1 MAKEQEINKKWEKLT
16 IQNNF
21 VFGKAMESN
30 PDLCRRLLE
39 KILRIRIKEI
49 SYPERE
55 KVVDMR
61 LDSKGIRIDVYV
73 EEKGKNRSF
82 DIEMQVANNDV
93 LEDRMRYYQ
102 GLIDMDKL
110 QRGEKKYKKLGESY
124 IIFICPFDY
133 LKDKR
138 HIYTIREKCEENP
151 TLKWKNK
158 VTKIILNAYGEKDDV
173 SANVKAFLDYVAGQF
188 VNNELVKE
196 LDETVRQVKTSEKW
210 RKEYM
215 TFELALQEREER
227 GEERGFKK
235 GHKEG
240 KQEAYLQSIRNLM
253 KSMNMTAEEA
263 MKVLKISKT
272 EQKKIFSSLRL
283 LDS

>member
-1 MAKEQEINKKWEKLT
+1 MAAQQEIERKWESLT

-21 VFGKAMESN
+21 VFGKVMESN

-39 KILRIRIKEI
+39 KILSVRIKEI

-55 KVVDMR
+55 KTIEMR
-61 LDSKGIRIDVYV
+61 SDSKGIRIDVYV
-73 EEKGKNRSF
+73 EDKNKNRSF

-102 GLIDMDKL
+102 DLIDMDKL
-110 QRGEKKYKKLGESY
+110 QKGEKKYRKLGETY

-151 TLKWKNK
+151 ELKWRNK
-158 VTKIILNAYGEKDDV
+158 VTKIVLNAVGERDDV
-173 SANVKAFLDYVAGQF
+173 SSDVKAFLDYVAGHQ
-188 VNNELVKE
+188 VNNKFVKE

-210 RKEYM
+210 RLEYV
-215 TFELALQEREER
+215 TYELALQEREEQGEKR
-227 GEERGFKK
+227 GRKEGRKEGLEEGRKEER
-235 GHKEG
+235 
-240 KQEAYLQSIRNLM
+240 LNSIRTIMETL
-253 KSMNMTAEEA
+253 NMTAEQA
-263 MKVLKISKT
+263 MDTLKIPIV
-272 EQKKIFSSLRL
+272 EQKKYIAL
-283 LDS
+283 L

>member
-1 MAKEQEINKKWEKLT
+1 MQTREDIEKTWEELT
-16 IQNNF
+16 IQSNF

-39 KILRIRIKEI
+39 KILKIRIKEI

-55 KVVDMR
+55 KTIEMR
-61 LDSKGIRIDVYV
+61 TDSKGIRIDVYV
-73 EEKGKNRSF
+73 EEKNKNRSF
-82 DIEMQVANNDV
+82 DIEMQVANNDS

-102 GLIDMDKL
+102 DLIDMDKL
-110 QRGEKKYKKLGESY
+110 QRGEKKYRKLGETY

-151 TLKWKNK
+151 ALKWRNK
-158 VTKIILNAYGEKDDV
+158 VTKIVLNAMGEKDDV
-173 SANVKAFLDYVAGQF
+173 SADVKAFLDYVVGKF
-188 VNNELVKE
+188 VKNKLVEE

-210 RKEYM
+210 RLEYV
-215 TFELALQEREER
+215 TFELALQEREEQ

-235 GHKEG
+235 GIREERLK
-240 KQEAYLQSIRNLM
+240 SIRTIM
-253 KSMNMTAEEA
+253 ETMNMTADQAMEA
-263 MKVLKISKT
+263 LKIPIV
-272 EQKKIFSSLRL
+272 EQKEYVSLI
-283 LDS
+283 